1 MKKRWNISMLVM
13 FVLLACSLLGLL
25 SVYFLR
31 NMATQYDQIM
41 SYYKTYYLAQAGIE
55 TALVQL
61 HHRGLWYSETID
73 ATHPLIIQNINQ
85 PKSSFSFT
93 IRGESN
99 FLSKSLLDSGSCL
112 SPFILHSGQS
122 LILPLF
128 VDGFTWSIIKSLYA
142 WLVNQNLWTMLP
154 LLQPVSDWL
163 VPWTVNM
170 WILLADSTGLYEN
183 GMYFSSGT
191 DWNQNFFSSFS
202 QSADRVLSKLE
213 DIRLQNNNWQTD
225 KNFSPYLI
233 IANKDFR
240 TVKFCLQL
248 PNGKML
254 PTQQY
259 LIQSFGMFGTS
270 KLWLEAT
277 YKQPIPSFLIDSSFR

>member
-1 MKKRWNISMLVM
+1 
-13 FVLLACSLLGLL
+13 
-25 SVYFLR
+25 
-31 NMATQYDQIM
+31 MATQYDQIM

-93 IRGESN
+93 IRGESS
-99 FLSKSLLDSGSCL
+99 FLSKSLLDSGSCS
-112 SPFILHSGQS
+112 SPFVLHSGQS

-128 VDGFTWSIIKSLYA
+128 VDGFTWSIAKSLSA
-142 WLVNQNLWTMLP
+142 WLVNYNLWTTLS

-163 VPWTVNM
+163 IPWTVNM
-170 WILLADSTGLYEN
+170 WLLLADSTGLYEN
-183 GMYFSSGT
+183 GIYFSSGT
-191 DWNQNFFSSFS
+191 DWDQNFFSSFS

-213 DIRLQNNNWQTD
+213 DIRLQNNNWQID

-259 LIQSFGMFGTS
+259 LIQSFGMFGRS